1 MFIGNLNNF
10 IYEFKIKN
18 DFWDLKDGYSQCKI
32 NTFQCTINR
41 ISIVAINKC
50 SFSRWLLKKL
60 DVIAFLLNYVKIIF
74 EINYR

>member
-1 MFIGNLNNF
+1 MFIANLSYF
-10 IYEFKIKN
+10 IYEIIIQN
-18 DFWDLKDGYSQCKI
+18 ELWDLKDGYSQYKI

-60 DVIAFLLNYVKIIF
+60 DVIAFLFDYVKIIF